1 MIDDLRSAAEALNRG
16 DPDPFASLFAE
27 DAEWRGVPRK
37 FLWWNIAP
45 RCHGPE
51 EARAVLSHQIRK
63 RNGQTIE
70 RPPEFTQV
78 GDKIVGT
85 LDWMNVD
92 GTRQTRYHVLTV
104 NDGKIVG
111 MRCYG
116 SRLDAER
123 FMRGSPGTFRSTP

>member
-1 MIDDLRSAAEALNRG
+1 MIDELREAAEALNRG
-16 DPDPFASLFAE
+16 NPDPFASLFAE

-37 FLWWNIAP
+37 FLWWHIAP

-63 RNGQTIE
+63 RNGKTID
-70 RPPEFTQV
+70 RSPEFRQV
-78 GDKIVGT
+78 GDKIIGT

-104 NDGKIVG
+104 NGGKIVA

-116 SRLDAER
+116 TRLDAER
-123 FMRGSPGTFRSTP
+123 FIRA